1 MNIINIMNVKL
12 IIEKYENIIRNE
24 NNYDESKVIFREL
37 ANNIIENYPVEEY
50 ETESVS
56 GSEIESDYEY
66 ITGTDYNY
74 QSDNETDDDRPTFP
88 TFPSNN

>member
-1 MNIINIMNVKL
+1 MNVKL
-12 IIEKYENIIRNE
+12 IIEKYEKYENIIRNE

-74 QSDNETDDDRPTFP
+74 QSDNETDDDTP

>member
-1 MNIINIMNVKL
+1 MNVKL
-12 IIEKYENIIRNE
+12 IIEKYEKYEKYENIRNE

-50 ETESVS
+50 DTESVS